1 MSHPPFAVFAHQPPG
16 FHRACLLSDWTS
28 AQLPWARRL
37 AALLLAQDGSATR
50 LCEEVA
56 AGPVGLTVH
65 VQREVP
71 ADAAPALVRAQLPG
85 EVFIERLVSLHAHG
99 QIMMDNLS
107 WLAPAALPPDIQA
120 ELAQGRTP
128 IGHLLARMWIRRRT
142 LAAPETLWPALWA
155 HVGLP
160 DPEATRSY
168 AIDVPERGAA
178 MVITE
183 CFRRGMFAA
192 FPPEY

>member
-1 MSHPPFAVFAHQPPG
+1 
-16 FHRACLLSDWTS
+16 
-28 AQLPWARRL
+28 L

-65 VQREVP
+65 MQREVSA
-71 ADAAPALVRAQLPG
+71 ADAPPLVRAQLPG

-142 LAAPETLWPALWA
+142 LAAPESLWPALWA

-168 AIDVPERGAA
+168 AIDVPERGTA

-183 CFRRGMFAA
+183 CFRRGMLAA
-192 FPPEY
+192 SPPEY